1 MIPSIRAAIWSTSKH
16 DPGVIEKAK
25 QGVKIDPTTV
35 HYWEAVLRRVEELM
49 KPIKR
54 KRKYPPISE
63 VAKTRYRDAKWSW
76 YDKNLRVIIDDGHF
90 IEPGKFPDNSA
101 NGITNYIEDFL
112 GWSGHFA
119 NRTGNEGRVI
129 IKDGEPMRIPSA
141 SKNGMQDIDIN
152 LKHPAHPFGIPWKC
166 EVKAEGDTVKKNQE
180 KFGKKV
186 SKTGGHYSVVRSVD
200 DFLMQYDQ
208 LMVMQKDLFS
218 S

>member
-1 MIPSIRAAIWSTSKH
+1 MSIRATIWQASGQ
-16 DPGVIEKAK
+16 DADLIARCKAGIK
-25 QGVKIDPTTV
+25 LTEGSQP
-35 HYWEAVLRRVEELM
+35 YYEALLRKVQEAT

-63 VAKTRYRDAKWSW
+63 EAKIRYRDAKWSW

-90 IEPGKFPDNSA
+90 IEPDKFPDNSA

-129 IKDGEPMRIPSA
+129 IKDGEPLRIPSA

-166 EVKAEGDTVKKNQE
+166 EVKAEGDTVKKHQE

-186 SKTGGHYSVVRSVD
+186 VKTGGHYSVVRSVD
-200 DFLMQYDQ
+200 DFLMQFDQ

-218 S
+218 

>member
-1 MIPSIRAAIWSTSKH
+1 MIPSLRSQI
-16 DPGVIEKAK
+16 
-25 QGVKIDPTTV
+25 
-35 HYWEAVLRRVEELM
+35 WEASGKSADVIQRCKAGIKLTEGSQPYYEALLRKVQEAT

-63 VAKTRYRDAKWSW
+63 EAKRRYRDAKWSW

-90 IEPGKFPDNSA
+90 IEPDKFPDNSA

-112 GWSGHFA
+112 GWLGHFA

-129 IKDGEPMRIPSA
+129 IKDGEPLRIPSA

-166 EVKAEGDTVKKNQE
+166 EVKAEGDTHKTHQQD
-180 KFGKKV
+180 FGKKV
-186 SKTGGHYSVVRSVD
+186 SRTGGHYSVVRSVD
-200 DFLMQYDQ
+200 DFLMQFDQ
-208 LMVMQKDLFS
+208 LMVMEKDLFS
-218 S
+218 